1 MLFIEYPKCSTCK
14 KAKKYLDDNNIKYEN
29 RHIVEDNP
37 TKEEL
42 KKWIKKY
49 NLDIKKLF
57 NTSGMKYRELNLK
70 EKLQS
75 INDDEKIEIL
85 SSDGMLIKR
94 PLLITEDKIIVGYK
108 ENEYKELIS
117 WKKTN
122 YKHLLKWS
130 RKISN

>member
-29 RHIVEDNP
+29 RHIVENNP

-75 INDDEKIEIL
+75 INDEEKIEIL

-117 WKKTN
+117 
-122 YKHLLKWS
+122 
-130 RKISN
+130 

>member
-117 WKKTN
+117 WKKN
-122 YKHLLKWS
+122 
-130 RKISN
+130 